1 MIRHRLHILLCLA
14 AALAAPLATAET
26 IVGSGRLA
34 TETRDVAAFTGISLG
49 ISGHVEVRQGEKEA
63 LTVTADD
70 NVLPLIETVVE
81 HNRLVIRWRE
91 RKGSNTLTMK
101 DGPRIAVTVRTL
113 ESIAVGGSGS
123 VSAASLKT
131 GNLKVSIGGSG
142 NVQIAGLVAADLV
155 TDIGG
160 SGDFVASGR
169 ADSLSASIAGS
180 GAVKAGKLEAARVK
194 VSIAGSGDAAV
205 WARESLSVSV
215 AGSGDVKYYGDPA
228 VTRSMVGSGSIR
240 RLGPAPA

>member
-1 MIRHRLHILLCLA
+1 MNRNRLTFLLCLA
-14 AALAAPLATAET
+14 ATLAAPLARAEI
-26 IVGSGRLA
+26 IVGSGRLV
-34 TETRDVAAFTGISLG
+34 TEAREVTSFTGVSLG
-49 ISGHVEVRQGEKEA
+49 ISGHVELTQGDKESV
-63 LTVTADD
+63 TVTADD

-81 HNRLVIRWRE
+81 RNRLVIRWRD
-91 RKGSNTLTMK
+91 RKGNNTLSMK
-101 DGPRIAVTVRTL
+101 DGPRFAVTVRTL
-113 ESIAVGGSGS
+113 ESIAVGGSGG
-123 VSAASLKT
+123 VRAAALKT

-142 NVQIAGLVAADLV
+142 NVQIAGLAATDV
-155 TDIGG
+155 STDIGG

-169 ADSLSASIAGS
+169 ADSLTASIAGS

-205 WARESLSVSV
+205 WARDSLSVSV

-228 VTRSMVGSGSIR
+228 VTRSVVGSGSIR

>member
-14 AALAAPLATAET
+14 AALVAPLAAAET
-26 IVGSGRLA
+26 IVGSGRLV
-34 TETRDVAAFTGISLG
+34 TETREVASFTGISLG
-49 ISGHVEVRQGEKEA
+49 ISGHVELAQGDKEG

-81 HNRLVIRWRE
+81 RNRLLIRWRD
-91 RKGSNTLTMK
+91 RKGNNSLRMK
-101 DGPRIAVTVRTL
+101 DGPRFAVSVRSL
-113 ESIAVGGSGS
+113 ESIAVGGSGD
-123 VSAASLKT
+123 VRAAALKA

-142 NVQIAGLVAADLV
+142 NVQLAGLAAAEV
-155 TDIGG
+155 SVDIGG
-160 SGDFVASGR
+160 SGDFVGTGR
-169 ADSLSASIAGS
+169 ADSLNASIAGS
-180 GAVKAGKLEAARVK
+180 GALKAGKLEAARVK

-228 VTRSMVGSGSIR
+228 VTRSIVGSGSVM